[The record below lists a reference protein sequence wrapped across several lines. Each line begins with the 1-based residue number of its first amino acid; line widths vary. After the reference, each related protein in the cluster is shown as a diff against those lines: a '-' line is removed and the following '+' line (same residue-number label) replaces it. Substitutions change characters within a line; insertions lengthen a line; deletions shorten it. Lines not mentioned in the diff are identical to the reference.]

1 MFTINSNHLNCKILG
16 NFGWGENHFE
26 WDGRPLATLYST
38 PMHMQV
44 CQFKML
50 SSLASTYNY
59 NTSNINL
66 R

>member
-1 MFTINSNHLNCKILG
+1 MGNFG
-16 NFGWGENHFE
+16 WGEANFGWGENHFE